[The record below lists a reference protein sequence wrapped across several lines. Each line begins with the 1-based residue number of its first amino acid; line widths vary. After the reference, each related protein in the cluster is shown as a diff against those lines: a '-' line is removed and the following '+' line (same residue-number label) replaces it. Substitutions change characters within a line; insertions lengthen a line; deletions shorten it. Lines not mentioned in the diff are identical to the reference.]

1 MLKIMNV
8 ASISEHIFYRHTSS
22 YVNPVIIL
30 KWNANQQ
37 ELLNSLG
44 EREGGLV
51 LAGDGRC
58 DSPGYCAKFGSFTLI
73 EQRLNRVVAFELVQV
88 GTGWYSFF
96 LLNKYW

>member
-8 ASISEHIFYRHTSS
+8 ASISERTIYRHTSS
-22 YVNPVIIL
+22 YVNPVIIQQ
-30 KWNANQQ
+30 WNANQQ

-58 DSPGYCAKFGSFTLI
+58 DSPCYCAKFGSFTLI
-73 EQRLNRVVAFELVQV
+73 EQRVNRVVAFELVQV
-88 GTGWYSFF
+88 GTASFS
-96 LLNKYW
+96 

>member
-8 ASISEHIFYRHTSS
+8 ARISERTFYCHTSS
-22 YVNPVIIL
+22 YVNPVIIQQ
-30 KWNANQQ
+30 WNANQQ

-44 EREGGLV
+44 EREGELV

-73 EQRLNRVVAFELVQV
+73 EQQVNRVVAFELVQV
-88 GTGWYSFF
+88 GTASFS
-96 LLNKYW
+96 